1 MSELVLNFQLV
12 LYKFTKMTTTSKP
25 SFAVGQA
32 ADNLTAVLATDL
44 VKGTKFKNL
53 LKTITDN
60 KDRACVVYPV
70 GMQPAF
76 SFEQFEQARASQDDE
91 MVTYLVDVPV
101 SKLNYLQGQIRLVR
115 PEFCVQN
122 FNLFGHVVDF
132 TQSEFPVAHYDE
144 ITGLCDLVKKQHLAA
159 QVAAIA
165 NVLEEDLTVRVR
177 VIGFQSKVTRQE
189 RDTLKSKLFYSEV
202 KGINDT
208 KEWEKLLHQ
217 CAIDEPVALQV
228 KSFYESIPGLTWQPY
243 AFPFPYVQGV
253 QFCCTKVAQLTKL
266 VQYAT
271 NDDALHELRDIVQII
286 CNTLDWEREAPK
298 KELSV
303 YLIRAFYNFE
313 KRLHPL
319 IDDAVGGLGYH
330 FDVLEHIE
338 EYFGKRPQ
346 KMYLGSTSIDKK
358 PWQHLVKVADR
369 VNEAL
374 IESGQTDA
382 PFFSLQR
389 SKFVDAVY
397 ALANPSMGKSKREAV
412 DRDLI
417 EKYIKVHVRNFN

>member
-1 MSELVLNFQLV
+1 
-12 LYKFTKMTTTSKP
+12 MTTTSKP
-25 SFAVGQA
+25 PLSVGKKGF
-32 ADNLTAVLATDL
+32 DNLTAVLATDL

-53 LKTITDN
+53 LKTVKDN
-60 KDRACVVYPV
+60 KDRAGVVYPV
-70 GMQPAF
+70 GMQPCL
-76 SFEQFEQARASQDDE
+76 SFEQFQALRASQDDE

-122 FNLFGHVVDF
+122 FRLFGHVVDF
-132 TQSEFPVAHYDE
+132 SQSEFPVAHYDE
-144 ITGLCDLVKKQHLAA
+144 NTKLCDIIKKQHLAA

-165 NVLEEDLTVRVR
+165 NVLKEDLTVRVR
-177 VIGFQSKVTRQE
+177 VVGFQSKVTRQE
-189 RDTLKSKLFYSEV
+189 RSILKSKLFYSEV

-243 AFPFPYVQGV
+243 GFAFPYIQGV
-253 QFCCTKVAQLTKL
+253 QFCCTKVSQLTKL
-266 VQYAT
+266 IQYAT
-271 NDDALHELRDIVQII
+271 NDDALDELRDIVQTL
-286 CNTLDWEREAPK
+286 CNTIDWEREAPK
-298 KELSV
+298 RELSV

-319 IDDAVGGLGYH
+319 IDDAMKGIGHH
-330 FDVLEHIE
+330 FDIIEHIE
-338 EYFGKRPQ
+338 DFFTNQ
-346 KMYLGSTSIDKK
+346 LQNAYLGSTSIDKK

-374 IESGQTDA
+374 IESGQIDR
-382 PFFSLQR
+382 PFFHLGS

-397 ALANPSMGKSKREAV
+397 ALANPSMGKRKTESVERE
-412 DRDLI
+412 LI
-417 EKYIKVHVRNFN
+417 EKYIKIHVRNFN

>member
-1 MSELVLNFQLV
+1 
-12 LYKFTKMTTTSKP
+12 MTTTSKP
-25 SFAVGQA
+25 PFSVGKKGF
-32 ADNLTAVLATDL
+32 DNLTAVLATDL

-53 LKTITDN
+53 LKTVKDN
-60 KDRACVVYPV
+60 KDRAGVVYPV
-70 GMQPAF
+70 GTQPAF

-122 FNLFGHVVDF
+122 FRLFGHVVDF
-132 TQSEFPVAHYDE
+132 SQSEFPVAHYDE
-144 ITGLCDLVKKQHLAA
+144 NTELCDIIKKQHLAA

-177 VIGFQSKVTRQE
+177 VIGFQSKVTDQE
-189 RDTLKSKLFYSEV
+189 RSILKSKLFYSEV

-228 KSFYESIPGLTWQPY
+228 KSFYESITGLTWQPY

-253 QFCCTKVAQLTKL
+253 QFCCTKVSQLTKL
-266 VQYAT
+266 IQYAT
-271 NDDALHELRDIVQII
+271 NDDALDELRDIVQTL
-286 CNTLDWEREAPK
+286 CNTIDWEREAPK
-298 KELSV
+298 RELSV

-319 IDDAVGGLGYH
+319 LDDAIIEGVVGYD
-330 FDVLEHIE
+330 FDILEHIE
-338 EYFGKRPQ
+338 EFFGKRPQ

-374 IESGQTDA
+374 IASNQGLNS
-382 PFFSLQR
+382 PYFSLQ
-389 SKFVDAVY
+389 KQNFVDAVY
-397 ALANPSMGKSKREAV
+397 ALANPSMGKTKKPTVSEEDVR
-412 DRDLI
+412 
-417 EKYIKVHVRNFN
+417 KYIGIHVRNYN

>member
-1 MSELVLNFQLV
+1 
-12 LYKFTKMTTTSKP
+12 MTTTSKKP
-25 SFAVGQA
+25 ALAVGKKG
-32 ADNLTAVLATDL
+32 ADNLESVLATDL
-44 VKGTKFKNL
+44 VKGTKFKIL
-53 LKTITDN
+53 LKTVKDN
-60 KDRACVVYPV
+60 LDRAGLLYPV
-70 GMQPAF
+70 GSKSGLEF
-76 SFEQFEQARASQDDE
+76 GTFESLRASQTDE
-91 MVTYLVDVPV
+91 LVTYLVDVPV
-101 SKLNYLQGQIRLVR
+101 SKLNYKQGQIRLVR

-144 ITGLCDLVKKQHLAA
+144 TTGLCDIVKKQHLSAQAA
-159 QVAAIA
+159 AVA
-165 NVLEEDLTVRVR
+165 VVREEDLTVRVR
-177 VIGFQSKVTRQE
+177 VVAFQSKVTDQE
-189 RDTLKSKLFYSEV
+189 RDILKSKLFYSEV

-217 CAIDEPVALQV
+217 CALDEPVALAT
-228 KSFYESIPGLTWQPY
+228 KAFYESIPGLTWQPY
-243 AFPFPYVQGV
+243 AFPFPYVNGV
-253 QFCCTKVAQLTKL
+253 EFCCTKVAQMTK
-266 VQYAT
+266 VIQYAT
-271 NDDALHELRDIVQII
+271 NDDALVELRDIVQTL

-319 IDDAVGGLGYH
+319 LDDAMGGLGYS
-330 FDVLEHIE
+330 FDINDHIE
-338 EYFGKRPQ
+338 SFFTRKTQ
-346 KMYLGSTSIDKK
+346 NFYLGSTTIDKK

-374 IESGQTDA
+374 VESGQTNA

-389 SKFVDAVY
+389 PKFVDAVF
-397 ALANPSMGKSKREAV
+397 ALANPNMGKTKTATV
-412 DRDLI
+412 DRDLV